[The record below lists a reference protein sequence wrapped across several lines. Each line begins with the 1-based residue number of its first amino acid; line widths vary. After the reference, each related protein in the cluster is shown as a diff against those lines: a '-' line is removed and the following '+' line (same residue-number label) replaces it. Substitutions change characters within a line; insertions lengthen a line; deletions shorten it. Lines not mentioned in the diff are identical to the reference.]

1 MDETD
6 ILKERKERILAYMES
21 EGYVPIK
28 RRDMR
33 AMLSVPQE
41 DREKFESLIN
51 ELIAEGRVFETKK
64 GKLASPKDLQM
75 ATGTFIGHAR
85 GFGFVTPDAG
95 GEDIFIPASE
105 TMGAMQK
112 DRVLYKMLHK
122 AEKGKKADGVIV
134 RILERGQQRIV
145 GTFEA
150 GSKGYGFVVAD
161 DKKIAK
167 DIFISR
173 ENTKGA
179 VTGHK
184 VVVEITDYGEDRRNP
199 EGKVIEIL
207 GHINDPGVDILSVI
221 RRYELAVE
229 FPEEVYAEIEHL
241 GTEVAEADK
250 KGREDL
256 RDLLTIT
263 IDGADAKDLDDAVS
277 LKRLGNGNF
286 ELGVHIADVSH
297 YVRENTALDKE
308 AYARGTSVYLVD
320 RVIPMLPHKL
330 SNGICSL
337 NPHVDRLALSCLMEV
352 NGRGEVVSHRIL
364 ESIIN
369 SDYRMTYTAVREIL
383 EDGTPALLEQYAEI
397 LPMLEDM
404 EELRQILGEKRRKR
418 GSVNFDLPESKIILD
433 ENGKPI
439 DIKPYEKSIATN
451 MIEEFML
458 VCNETI
464 AENSFWQEM
473 PFMYRSHQEPDE
485 DKLEKMEQFLRG
497 FGYYLRKK
505 DGEIHPRELQKV
517 LQKAEETDEERII
530 TRMVLRSMMQARYTA
545 ENGGHFGLAAKYY
558 CHFTSPIRRYPDL
571 EIHRMIKKMLHGELD
586 EKASA
591 YYRRKMP
598 DWAKHCSKQERVA
611 EDAERDTDALKKVE
625 FMEDKV
631 GQIYEGI
638 ISGVTNWGIY
648 VELPNTI
655 EGMVALS
662 QMDDDYMDDDYYEFD
677 EKKMLVFG
685 KRTKKSYRLGD
696 KVVVSVA
703 KVDRMMGTIDFVF
716 EEENEDF
723 QE

>member
-112 DRVLYKMLHK
+112 DRVLYKVLHK
-122 AEKGKKADGVIV
+122 AEKSKKADGVIV

-364 ESIIN
+364 ESVIN

-662 QMDDDYMDDDYYEFD
+662 QMDDDYYEFD

>member
-64 GKLASPKDLQM
+64 GKLALPKDLQM

-112 DRVLYKMLHK
+112 DRVLDKMLHK

-364 ESIIN
+364 ESVIN

-586 EKASA
+586 EKASV

-662 QMDDDYMDDDYYEFD
+662 QMDDDYYEFD

-703 KVDRMMGTIDFVF
+703 KVDRMMGTIDFAF
-716 EEENEDF
+716 AEENEDF

>member
-33 AMLSVPQE
+33 VMLSVPQE

-112 DRVLYKMLHK
+112 DRVLYKVLHK

-662 QMDDDYMDDDYYEFD
+662 QMDDDYYEFD

>member
-41 DREKFESLIN
+41 DREKFENLIN

-364 ESIIN
+364 ESVIN

-545 ENGGHFGLAAKYY
+545 ENGGHFGLAAIYY

-586 EKASA
+586 EKASV

-662 QMDDDYMDDDYYEFD
+662 QMDDDYYEFD

-703 KVDRMMGTIDFVF
+703 KVDRMMGTIDFAF
-716 EEENEDF
+716 AEENEDF

>member
-1 MDETD
+1 MEEKD
-6 ILKERKERILAYMES
+6 ILKERKERILAYIES
-21 EGYVPIK
+21 EGYVPMK

-41 DREKFESLIN
+41 DREKFEQLIN
-51 ELIAEGRVFETKK
+51 ELIEEGRIFETKK

-75 ATGTFIGHAR
+75 ATGIFTGHAR
-85 GFGFVTPDAG
+85 GFGFITPDEG
-95 GEDIFIPASE
+95 GDDVFIPASE

-112 DRVLYKMLHK
+112 DKVLYKVLHK
-122 AEKGKKADGVIV
+122 AERGKKADGVVV

-167 DIFISR
+167 DIFVSR
-173 ENTKGA
+173 DHTKGA

-184 VVVEITDYGEDRRNP
+184 VVVEIIDYGEDRRNP
-199 EGKVIEIL
+199 EGKVVEIL
-207 GHINDPGVDILSVI
+207 GHVNDPGVDILSVI

-229 FPEEVYAEIEHL
+229 FPEEVYAEIEDL

-250 KGREDL
+250 AGREDL

-263 IDGADAKDLDDAVS
+263 IDGEDAKDLDDAIS
-277 LKRLGNGNF
+277 LQKLGNGNF

-297 YVRENTALDKE
+297 YVRENTELDKE

-337 NPHVDRLALSCLMEV
+337 NPHVDRLALSCIMEL
-352 NGRGEVVSHRIL
+352 NTKGEVVAHRIA
-364 ESIIN
+364 ETVIN
-369 SDYRMTYTAVREIL
+369 SNYRMTYTAVREIL
-383 EDGTPALLEQYAEI
+383 EEETPELLEQYREI
-397 LPMLEDM
+397 LPMLDEM
-404 EELRQILGEKRRKR
+404 EELRQILGAKRRKR

-439 DIKPYEKSIATN
+439 EIKPYERSIATN

-485 DKLEKMEQFLRG
+485 EKLEKMEQFLRG
-497 FGYYLRKK
+497 FGYHLRKK
-505 DGEIHPRELQKV
+505 DGEIHPREIQKV
-517 LQKAEETDEERII
+517 LRTAEGTDEERII

-586 EKASA
+586 EKSSL

-598 DWAKHCSKQERVA
+598 DWAKHCSKQERIA

-625 FMEDKV
+625 YMEDKI
-631 GQIYEGI
+631 GEIYEGI
-638 ISGVTNWGIY
+638 ISGVTGWGIY

-655 EGMVALS
+655 EGMVSLA
-662 QMDDDYMDDDYYEFD
+662 QMDDDYYEFD
-677 EKKMLVFG
+677 DKNMLVFG
-685 KRTKKSYRLGD
+685 RRTRKSYRLGD
-696 KVVVSVA
+696 RVTVSVS

-716 EEENEDF
+716 EDDF
-723 QE
+723 ETFEG

>member
-41 DREKFESLIN
+41 DREKFENLIN

-85 GFGFVTPDAG
+85 GFGFVTHDAG

-112 DRVLYKMLHK
+112 DRVLYKVLHK

-145 GTFEA
+145 CTFEA

-364 ESIIN
+364 ESVIN

-383 EDGTPALLEQYAEI
+383 EDGAPALLEQYAEI

-662 QMDDDYMDDDYYEFD
+662 QMDDDYYEFD

>member
-112 DRVLYKMLHK
+112 DRVLYKVLHK

-364 ESIIN
+364 ESVIN

-383 EDGTPALLEQYAEI
+383 EDRTPALLEQYAEI

-662 QMDDDYMDDDYYEFD
+662 QMDDDYYEFD

>member
-1 MDETD
+1 
-6 ILKERKERILAYMES
+6 
-21 EGYVPIK
+21 
-28 RRDMR
+28 
-33 AMLSVPQE
+33 
-41 DREKFESLIN
+41 
-51 ELIAEGRVFETKK
+51 
-64 GKLASPKDLQM
+64 M
-75 ATGTFIGHAR
+75 A
-85 GFGFVTPDAG
+85 
-95 GEDIFIPASE
+95 
-105 TMGAMQK
+105 
-112 DRVLYKMLHK
+112 
-122 AEKGKKADGVIV
+122 
-134 RILERGQQRIV
+134 
-145 GTFEA
+145 
-150 GSKGYGFVVAD
+150 
-161 DKKIAK
+161 
-167 DIFISR
+167 
-173 ENTKGA
+173 
-179 VTGHK
+179 
-184 VVVEITDYGEDRRNP
+184 
-199 EGKVIEIL
+199 
-207 GHINDPGVDILSVI
+207 
-221 RRYELAVE
+221 
-229 FPEEVYAEIEHL
+229 
-241 GTEVAEADK
+241 
-250 KGREDL
+250 
-256 RDLLTIT
+256 
-263 IDGADAKDLDDAVS
+263 
-277 LKRLGNGNF
+277 
-286 ELGVHIADVSH
+286 
-297 YVRENTALDKE
+297 
-308 AYARGTSVYLVD
+308 
-320 RVIPMLPHKL
+320 
-330 SNGICSL
+330 
-337 NPHVDRLALSCLMEV
+337 
-352 NGRGEVVSHRIL
+352 
-364 ESIIN
+364 
-369 SDYRMTYTAVREIL
+369 YTAVREIL

-662 QMDDDYMDDDYYEFD
+662 QMDDDYYEFD

>member
-41 DREKFESLIN
+41 DREKFENLIN

-112 DRVLYKMLHK
+112 DRVLYKVLHK
-122 AEKGKKADGVIV
+122 AEKSKKADGVIV

-199 EGKVIEIL
+199 EGRVIEIL

-364 ESIIN
+364 ESVIN

-383 EDGTPALLEQYAEI
+383 EDGAPALLEQYAEI

-662 QMDDDYMDDDYYEFD
+662 QMDDDYYEFD

>member
-41 DREKFESLIN
+41 DREKFENLIN

-364 ESIIN
+364 ESVIN

-545 ENGGHFGLAAKYY
+545 ENGGHFGLAVKYY

-586 EKASA
+586 EKASV

-662 QMDDDYMDDDYYEFD
+662 QMDDDYYEFD

-703 KVDRMMGTIDFVF
+703 KVDRMMGTIDFAF
-716 EEENEDF
+716 AEENEDF

>member
-112 DRVLYKMLHK
+112 DRVLYKVLHK

-364 ESIIN
+364 ESVIN

-517 LQKAEETDEERII
+517 LQKAEDTDEERII

-662 QMDDDYMDDDYYEFD
+662 QMDDDYYEFD

>member
-1 MDETD
+1 MDD

-21 EGYVPIK
+21 AGYVPMK
-28 RRDMR
+28 RKDMR
-33 AMLSVPQE
+33 TMLSVPQE
-41 DREKFESLIN
+41 DREKFEQLIN
-51 ELIAEGRVFETKK
+51 ELIAEGHIFETKK

-85 GFGFVTPDAG
+85 GFGFVTPDAE
-95 GEDIFIPASE
+95 GEDVFIPASE

-112 DRVLYKMLHK
+112 DRVLYKVLHK
-122 AEKGKKADGVIV
+122 AEKGKKTDGVIV

-167 DIFISR
+167 DIFVSR
-173 ENTKGA
+173 EHTKGA

-199 EGKVIEIL
+199 EGKIIEIL
-207 GHINDPGVDILSVI
+207 GHVNDPGVDVLSVI

-256 RDLLTIT
+256 RDLLTMT
-263 IDGADAKDLDDAVS
+263 IDGEDAKDLDDAVS

-308 AYARGTSVYLVD
+308 AYDRGTSVYLVD

-337 NPHVDRLALSCLMEV
+337 NPHTDRLALSCLMEL
-352 NGRGEVVSHRIL
+352 NDRGEVLSHRIA
-364 ESIIN
+364 ESVIN

-383 EDGTPALLEQYAEI
+383 EERTPVLLEEYAEI

-404 EELRQILGEKRRKR
+404 EELRQILGAKRKRR

-433 ENGKPI
+433 GNGKPI
-439 DIKPYEKSIATN
+439 DIRPYEKSIATN

-485 DKLEKMEQFLRG
+485 EKLEKMEQFLRG
-497 FGYYLRKK
+497 FGYFLRKK

-517 LQKAEETDEERII
+517 LQKAEDTDEERII

-598 DWAKHCSKQERVA
+598 DWAKHCSKQERIA

-662 QMDDDYMDDDYYEFD
+662 QMDDDYYEFD

-703 KVDRMMGTIDFVF
+703 KVDRMMGTIDFAF
-716 EEENEDF
+716 AEENDDF